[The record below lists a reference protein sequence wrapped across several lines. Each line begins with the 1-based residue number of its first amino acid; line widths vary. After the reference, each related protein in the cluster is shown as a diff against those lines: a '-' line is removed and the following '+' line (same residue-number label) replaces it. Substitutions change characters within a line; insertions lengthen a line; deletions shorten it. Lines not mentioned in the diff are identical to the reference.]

1 MKKSLAFLIPVII
14 VARTVVNTGVRMVY
28 PLLPVFS
35 RGLGVSL
42 PMISLALTLRSA
54 SGVFGPFLGSIADSR
69 GRKTGMLF
77 GLCLFVAGMGWMA
90 LAPSYPAFVVA
101 LVLTIIGNFVFIPSM
116 QAFIGDRVP
125 YERRGL
131 VISLT
136 ELSWSI
142 SFIAGIPLVSW
153 LIARQGWQS
162 PFTWLALMGLLVVGM
177 LAALLP
183 RDPKPAGGQKLLGK
197 NMHLVFSQPMALA
210 GLAMGLGMGTA
221 NELINLI
228 FGIWMED
235 TFQVQIA
242 ALAAAS
248 AVIGFSELGGEIFV
262 SLFSDRIGKSRAV
275 WIGLLMNCLAVLA
288 LPLLGRSLAG
298 ALVGLGCLY
307 LTFEFTIVSSLPL
320 MTEILPTARATYMA
334 CYIASLSIGRT
345 LGDLAAPPL
354 YQAGQGTTAGYGI
367 LFIAVVSA
375 AINLLALAALSYVRR
390 AEKR

>member
-1 MKKSLAFLIPVII
+1 MKKSLAFLVPVII
-14 VARTVVNTGVRMVY
+14 VARTVINTAVRMVY

-54 SGVFGPFLGSIADSR
+54 SGIFGPFLGSIADSR

-77 GLCLFVAGMGWMA
+77 GLCLFIAGMSLMA
-90 LAPSYPAFVVA
+90 LAPSYWAFVLA
-101 LVLTIIGNFVFIPSM
+101 LILTIVGNFVFIPSM
-116 QAFIGDRVP
+116 QAFIGDRVA

-136 ELSWSI
+136 EFSWSI
-142 SFIAGIPLVSW
+142 SFIAGIPLISW
-153 LIARQGWQS
+153 LIARNGWTS
-162 PFTWLALMGLLVVGM
+162 PFAWLAVLGLFVVGM

-183 RDPKPAGGQKLLGK
+183 RDPEPAGARKLLGE
-197 NMHLVFSQPMALA
+197 NMRLVFSQPIAVA
-210 GLAMGLGMGTA
+210 GLAMGLSMGTA

-228 FGIWMED
+228 FGVWMED

-248 AVIGFSELGGEIFV
+248 AVIGFSELGGEVFV
-262 SLFSDRIGKSRAV
+262 SLFSDRMGKSRAV
-275 WIGLLMNCLAVLA
+275 WIGLILNSLAVLA
-288 LPLLGRSLAG
+288 LPLLGRNLAG

-307 LTFEFTIVSSLPL
+307 ITFEFTIVSSLPL
-320 MTEILPTARATYMA
+320 MTEIIPTARATYMA

-354 YQAGQGTTAGYGI
+354 YQAGQGAAAASGI
-367 LFIAVVSA
+367 LFIAIASA
-375 AINLLALAALSYVRR
+375 AINLLALAALSFVRR